1 VSANEDGAVRN
12 VSAIGDGCTRSVVIG
27 RLELCG
33 ARRGGTAVIVIVIGI
48 IGYRRLRARLRAAR
62 CLRAVHNSVIK
73 PSMSPTIFG

>member
-12 VSAIGDGCTRSVVIG
+12 VSAISDGCTRSVVIG

-33 ARRGGTAVIVIVIGI
+33 ARRGGTAVIVIGI